1 MYTKYARCS
10 ASNRC
15 CTDSSRRISPPPP
28 GRPSPR
34 RRRTSN
40 GNSSSSSS
48 NSSKAL
54 GQIDGG
60 GGGGSSG
67 SRGEPMHQSSRRLRC
82 SFFAFCFHFF
92 FFLFVV
98 TACGAAAAAAS
109 EARRPPL
116 LREQRVGL
124 ICSRCFYIYLVVKR
138 VVADVTHAG
147 CDTQAGVGCATFP
160 RRKVKR
166 WKISTAN
173 TSMTRLNQYP
183 PAFFSARLL
192 RPLRLTT
199 VPTYVY
205 YVTGTTYLH
214 FELDPACST

>member
-92 FFLFVV
+92 FLFVV
-98 TACGAAAAAAS
+98 KACGAAAAAAS